1 MCDSPFDLPP
11 QLIEIIM
18 NGEFLKA
25 NPPQEQPEKTDD
37 ERE

>member
-18 NGEFLKA
+18 NGEFFKA
-25 NPPQEQPEKTDD
+25 NPPQEKPEKTED

>member
-1 MCDSPFDLPP
+1 MYDSPFDLPP

-18 NGEFLKA
+18 SGEFFKA
-25 NPPQEQPEKTDD
+25 NPPQEQPNKSKD

>member
-25 NPPQEQPEKTDD
+25 NPPQEQPEKN
-37 ERE
+37 R

>member
-18 NGEFLKA
+18 NGEFFKA
-25 NPPQEQPEKTDD
+25 NPPQEKPEKLED